1 MANGRYKGKYSGS
14 QIDDTIAKVL
24 KGIQPGEITSEMLDD
39 LSITSEKIANSSVT
53 TDKISDKAIGLE
65 KLSEDLQSKVG
76 ADFVISLI
84 SGYGIKDS
92 IDITDDDSSLDT
104 IYGNSENDFGMHI
117 VYYYDNVYSDSYP
130 VDYSL
135 LMVGSTNKD
144 GSAVINQILIKSD
157 GQILFRKMVDPSSV
171 AREWGEW
178 REIYFTQ
185 EESEL
190 LKNEMEGK
198 INQKPGTVGKYGGA
212 LFTGTEDEDTALA
225 VGSITPIAYDLSGN
239 MGGWGVDGMCIGVA
253 PEDAERF
260 EALEYV
266 YVTYSGKPMKLKT
279 EDFAGGDTLA
289 KDVWGEGCFG
299 ADLFVYWYND
309 VDFNFV
315 EAGYAAQ
322 HNLEPIGYID
332 NVFEIKKDGEIISD
346 HLDKND
352 IVCGAEGTHI
362 TMTDSAERKLKG
374 LNIYGKTT
382 QAAVPTPEYPQT
394 LDSLASDG
402 ALNVDVIGKNLF
414 DVEKFVELVKTYD
427 TTAEEMVVDGRNCIK
442 FDIFRLYKKDFSEV
456 VTFNPNNTYTWSMD
470 IKFHEKYS
478 STSTSDCYLGMGFLY
493 NDELGVQTNIGNTIS
508 GVPLVNRRLNNSMYG
523 FAEFG
528 KVSITSASG
537 VPFNGIAFVYND
549 RGYWLIDL
557 DSIQL
562 EEGSVVTYY
571 EPYTI
576 QSLTLSTPNGLPGVP
591 VSSEGNYTDSSGQQW
606 VCDEIDLA
614 RGVYIQRCVEYIFNS
629 SDVDMLHSGNGV
641 WQYCTIPASALPCTL
656 KDSAY
661 GLWEMGSYYLYS
673 GMDSFA
679 VDTFYYVDFESI
691 SETSNGVVDLFF
703 NLDYNRPLSD
713 YDGSKLLL
721 VRETPVEIPLSEA
734 EIEAYKSL
742 QTHKPVTHIFND
754 EGAHMAVKYIA
765 DTKNYIDNK
774 IAELQTALL
783 NATT

>member
-171 AREWGEW
+171 AREWGEG

-190 LKNEMEGK
+190 LKIEMEGK

-382 QAAVPTPEYPQT
+382 QAAVPSPENPQ
-394 LDSLASDG
+394 SFNSIGEDG
-402 ALNVDVIGKNLF
+402 DVEINIPTKNLF
-414 DVEKFVELVKTYD
+414 DVDKFIELVKTYD
-427 TTAEEMVVDGRNCIK
+427 KRAEEMVVDGRNCIK
-442 FDIFRLYKKDFSEV
+442 FDIFQLYKKDFSEV
-456 VTFNPNNTYTWSMD
+456 VTFNKSKVYTWSMD
-470 IKFHEKYS
+470 IKFCERFS

-508 GVPLVNRRLNNSMYG
+508 GVPLVNRILKNSMYN
-523 FAEFG
+523 FEQFG
-528 KVSITSASG
+528 KVSITSATG
-537 VPFNGIAFVYND
+537 VPFNGIAFSYND

-562 EEGSVVTYY
+562 Y

-614 RGVYIQRCVEYIFNS
+614 RGVYIQRTKKTTVPGYF
-629 SDVDMLHSGNGV
+629 DVSLVNLNG
-641 WQYCTIPASALPCTL
+641 ALYW
-656 KDSAY
+656 SWISV
-661 GLWEMGSYYLYS
+661 GLPYEVGGGLCEVATYDDWNEGYRNN
-673 GMDSFA
+673 
-679 VDTFYYVDFESI
+679 TFYIEF
-691 SETSNGVVDLFF
+691 NGDAGNDLTLLGEYF
-703 NLDYNRPLSD
+703 DDSRSD
-713 YDGSKLLL
+713 DEKKEEFINNVTNQQMIFILK
-721 VRETPVEIPLSEA
+721 TPIEIPLSGE

-742 QTHKPVTHIFND
+742 QTYKPVTHIFND
-754 EGAHMAVKYIA
+754 EGAHMNVGYVA
-765 DTKNYIDNK
+765 DPKNYIDNK
-774 IAELQTALL
+774 FAELQTALL